1 MKRSD
6 GLNEAET
13 IDAHKTLRCEGF
25 SITYQLDGSHFEIK
39 PPVELGEGSCRSLLT
54 QRYLQMTDF
63 DLNLIGISK
72 RRASLEHLVRS

>member
-1 MKRSD
+1 MSMKRSD

-39 PPVELGEGSCRSLLT
+39 PPVELGRAAAGACLLSVIF
-54 QRYLQMTDF
+54 R
-63 DLNLIGISK
+63 
-72 RRASLEHLVRS
+72 